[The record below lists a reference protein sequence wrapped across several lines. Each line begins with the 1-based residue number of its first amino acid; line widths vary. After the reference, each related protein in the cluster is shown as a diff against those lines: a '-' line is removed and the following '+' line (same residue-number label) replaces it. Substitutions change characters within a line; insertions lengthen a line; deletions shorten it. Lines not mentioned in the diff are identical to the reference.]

1 MARDFKSRPK
11 DRKGAGFGSS
21 VSFVTGLLVGLTVAA
36 VVYFTGLGHRPPA
49 SVAPAAVPSAAN
61 EPEAVVQEDHS
72 ALAPLAGDA
81 EAPPE
86 PEFDFYTILP
96 NTEVKVPEAELA
108 EPVEPAAPVQD
119 ARTGAPVVTPP
130 APAPAQATAPTTA
143 PVPPETPET
152 PPVAAPPP
160 PPAVTYIVQVGA
172 YQRVQ
177 EADQTKALLA
187 LQGISSAIQ
196 RITKEGQ
203 GVWFRVVVG
212 PYATAQEAQ
221 SARVR
226 VGDAGFKGLVLK
238 SVQGPG

>member
-21 VSFVTGLLVGLTVAA
+21 LSFVTGLLVGLTVAA

-49 SVAPAAVPSAAN
+49 SVAPAAAPPAAN
-61 EPEAVVQEDHS
+61 GPEVVVQEDHS

-81 EAPPE
+81 EVPPE

-108 EPVEPAAPVQD
+108 EPVEPAAPAQD
-119 ARTGAPVVTPP
+119 ARTGAAVVTPP
-130 APAPAQATAPTTA
+130 PPAQATAP
-143 PVPPETPET
+143 VPAET
-152 PPVAAPPP
+152 PPVAAPA
-160 PPAVTYIVQVGA
+160 PAPTVTYIVQVGA

-187 LQGISSAIQ
+187 LQGITSAIQ